1 MTRTLYESAAAP
13 MSHNARDP
21 AKLNVIC
28 CSKPNLL
35 NQTDLNAALLPYLKE
50 LHHNILSLRCAKQP
64 LTRGNQKKISLVRYK
79 NTKIGRIN
87 QKGTRMVTDGED

>member
-13 MSHNARDP
+13 MSPNARDP

-28 CSKPNLL
+28 RSKPNLL

-50 LHHNILSLRCAKQP
+50 LRHNILSLRCAKQP
-64 LTRGNQKKISLVRYK
+64 LTLGNPKKISLVRYK
-79 NTKIGRIN
+79 NIKIGGIN
-87 QKGTRMVTDGED
+87 HKGTRMVKD